1 MRKRLAVLDSAIPE
15 ADPVKRLQLIQERM
29 DLSAELDAGESTVD
43 LSALEADFVTTAKA
57 YSDRKGI
64 SYAAWRELGIEP
76 TVLKAAG
83 IARTRS

>member
-57 YSDRKGI
+57 YSDRKG
-64 SYAAWRELGIEP
+64 
-76 TVLKAAG
+76 
-83 IARTRS
+83 